1 VTSMVIC
8 ESFSISYEIKFLISQ
23 SWISSPFYFV
33 LVCATARS
41 RVSVSLVESSV
52 DFLLGRSG
60 LPPALLC
67 NLFL

>member
-1 VTSMVIC
+1 VASMVIC

-33 LVCATARS
+33 LCATARS